1 MTDPKD
7 MDFRE
12 WYAFSNSCPHIRTVQ
27 GNAICQKGEKYGYCY
42 YSGCPMRK
50 GDA

>member
-12 WYAFSNSCPHIRTVQ
+12 WYKFSDTCPHIRTVE
-27 GNAICQKGEKYGYCY
+27 GNAMCQKQPGYCY
-42 YSGCPMRK
+42 YSGCPLRK
-50 GDA
+50 GEE